1 MNKKTTLGL
10 LTALILLLGAYFV
23 FFYKWNGPDN
33 EFQVTDAKLVG
44 KIEIEKME
52 QAISKEKITLEVGAA
67 DAWTVNGQYPANESK
82 IKEFL
87 TTLMEIR
94 VLQPVE
100 PKGQATAL
108 SLLKRN
114 HIQVRIWDREGK
126 QMKDY
131 IIGATNST
139 QTANIFKMGFSDKC
153 YLVSKP
159 ALEGYVSVYY
169 ATALLDWREKLV
181 WNVTGTDLAAIKV
194 TYQPDSLQQSY
205 SLRKEGSEWLTSEG
219 QKTDANRVGAYL
231 ELFQGKVFA
240 ESFADAAYP
249 GLIDSL
255 AHRVPEASIR
265 LATNDRKEIELLLF
279 VRPENANDFF
289 AYLSDQ
295 KELLTVQ
302 HFVIDKFLK
311 SRGYFLAAPALLE

>member
-131 IIGATNST
+131 IIGATNKSPT
-139 QTANIFKMGFSDKC
+139 SG
-153 YLVSKP
+153 
-159 ALEGYVSVYY
+159 
-169 ATALLDWREKLV
+169 
-181 WNVTGTDLAAIKV
+181 LAK
-194 TYQPDSLQQSY
+194 
-205 SLRKEGSEWLTSEG
+205 
-219 QKTDANRVGAYL
+219 
-231 ELFQGKVFA
+231 
-240 ESFADAAYP
+240 
-249 GLIDSL
+249 
-255 AHRVPEASIR
+255 
-265 LATNDRKEIELLLF
+265 
-279 VRPENANDFF
+279 
-289 AYLSDQ
+289 
-295 KELLTVQ
+295 
-302 HFVIDKFLK
+302 KFLV
-311 SRGYFLAAPALLE
+311 E